1 MQLLYATMC
10 NILPW
15 WNEDAWVL
23 NDGFSEFPLC
33 CWGPALFF
41 KGESWAWNC
50 MDLLIVGSA
59 IFETLVQVPYR
70 HGHPVIARSILELSP
85 MSIHEPMKHMSCAR
99 SHWLWYTQTLGCIW
113 ICLNSVQ
120 PWKSL
125 QFKGWRADSQGRS
138 PQHWCGEFVEF
149 AGHPNRSHHPAGAPH
164 AHCADHTM
172 LGTWQTLRLPLL
184 PLLCP
189 QLPSNRAI
197 SELPWKKSREGS
209 EQFLGILRGHR
220 GARRQLWQA
229 MNLW

>member
-1 MQLLYATMC
+1 MQLYATMC

-41 KGESWAWNC
+41 QGESWAWNC

-85 MSIHEPMKHMSCAR
+85 WASMSQWNTCLAPDHIDFDICRHLDAFEYVWILFSLESHFNSRAEGPTAKDAPPNTGVESLSNLRVIRIVRITRLVRLTRIAR
-99 SHWLWYTQTLGCIW
+99 ITR
-113 ICLNSVQ
+113 CL
-120 PWKSL
+120 
-125 QFKGWRADSQGRS
+125 
-138 PQHWCGEFVEF
+138 
-149 AGHPNRSHHPAGAPH
+149 AP
-164 AHCADHTM
+164 
-172 LGTWQTLRLPLL
+172 GRLPLL

-220 GARRQLWQA
+220 GARR
-229 MNLW
+229 

>member
-1 MQLLYATMC
+1 MQLYATMC

-41 KGESWAWNC
+41 QGESWAWNC

-85 MSIHEPMKHMSCAR
+85 WASMSQWKHMSCAR
-99 SHWLWYTQTLGCIW
+99 SHWLWYMQTLGCIW

-149 AGHPNRSHHPAGAPH
+149 AGHPNRSHHPAG
-164 AHCADHTM
+164 CASRA
-172 LGTWQTLRLPLL
+172 LRGSHDAWHLADLPLL

-197 SELPWKKSREGS
+197 SELPWKESREGS
-209 EQFLGILRGHR
+209 EQFPRDSERGIEEQEGK
-220 GARRQLWQA
+220 LWQA